1 MGSKKHK
8 KHKSERK
15 ERELGKEKSFSL
27 DRPPSLKLI
36 LKVSGNSS
44 TPEHGNDSPAYG
56 IQSDGGSTL
65 FTSTS
70 GGDYPERHK
79 KSKKKKKKKDREK
92 KHKHHHKEKRHRHRG
107 TDDTSLGEE
116 DEEEEEEFNSYG
128 DESSQATVDPVASVH
143 YPAASSAA
151 VAAVAAAAST
161 SLAAQPVT
169 KPLLPESLLTPKLEP
184 ENEQEAHAAAS
195 IEQEA
200 SGPLAGGLVPK
211 DELTTAPSSVTT
223 DEPLQSP
230 GSMQSSSRPGSKID
244 FHDTSSSQAPKTP
257 NSDCSGREPRTCV
270 LKQKQSRTPLNKLLD
285 HLLKALEKRDPHQ
298 FFAWPV
304 TDDIAPGYSSIIL
317 KPMDFSTIRQKIED
331 NEYGSVTE
339 FSDDFKLMCENAIK
353 YNHSETV
360 YHKAAKKL
368 LHVGARLLQ
377 SDNLMRSLRP
387 LMTYMRELTAKE
399 LGFELPAGSA
409 DGPDSDFH
417 HAHHTADS
425 ADEAM
430 AAAVDEGINAQIEE
444 EEKRKQI
451 RLENNPHTKFEAFVD
466 DLTADEVLAQVQSA
480 ALNARTKLLKRKSA
494 HKLGFLRQHKDGTTS
509 MKILLDA
516 KSEGG
521 EGGPER
527 TVTLGAH
534 TGKLQYGTGQLQG
547 FREDRRNSAKIVK
560 PLSYGAFSSFAP
572 VFDSRFANL
581 SKEET
586 EMVLNT
592 YGCETGADYAESILR
607 FAMDSPFAAGMA
619 HNLLDVLT
627 NGEHRQ
633 TYGKLYESHM
643 QREESNAVRQTFLD
657 PVEVAEEV
665 KRYANV
671 RIDFDSL
678 RSLSSLGVDVQFLDE
693 LECQLKGAEIGPQ
706 LQQSLSTNSD
716 LLQKLHQ
723 LQTDRL
729 SAPLPAHLSH
739 IQHPSEGELELAGQI
754 TSNLTQIAKQL
765 PPSAIAHPQA
775 LRKAMGIST
784 AGLEVFQP
792 PPPTHGTQPSVP
804 APALQ
809 QPVQQQPPNGTG
821 STSLSAGSSISNPN
835 THPAPPAPTAIDID
849 TTPMDMDLEPEP
861 ISHHHHQ
868 HHPHPHHLARQTQPS
883 ATLPGPG
890 QQQSIIQPNPM
901 VSATPAAHGP
911 PPVDIDSELR
921 EFLGGSTLNN
931 TGPSR
936 ADGGGAESSDAACI
950 EQMLMN

>member
-15 ERELGKEKSFSL
+15 ERESGKEKSFSL

-65 FTSTS
+65 FTTSTS
-70 GGDYPERHK
+70 GDYPERHK

-92 KHKHHHKEKRHRHRG
+92 KHKHHHKEKRHHRHRG
-107 TDDTSLGEE
+107 DDTSHGEE
-116 DEEEEEEFNSYG
+116 DEEEEDGFNSYC
-128 DESSQATVDPVASVH
+128 DESSQATVDPVGMVH
-143 YPAASSAA
+143 YPNAASSVAVAA
-151 VAAVAAAAST
+151 VAAVASS

-169 KPLLPESLLTPKLEP
+169 KPLLPVELLSPKREPDVEPEPVSEHDVVAGSLL
-184 ENEQEAHAAAS
+184 S
-195 IEQEA
+195 
-200 SGPLAGGLVPK
+200 AGGLVPK
-211 DELTTAPSSVTT
+211 EELTTAPSSVTT

-230 GSMQSSSRPGSKID
+230 GSMQSSSRPGSKMD

-257 NSDCSGREPRTCV
+257 NSDCSGREPRSCV
-270 LKQKQSRTPLNKLLD
+270 LKQKQSRSPLNKLLD

-331 NEYGSVTE
+331 NEYGSVAE
-339 FSDDFKLMCENAIK
+339 FSEDFKLMCENAIK

-377 SDNLMRSLRP
+377 PDNLMRSLRP
-387 LMTYMRELTAKE
+387 LMTYMRELTSKE
-399 LGFELPAGSA
+399 LGFELPIGS
-409 DGPDSDFH
+409 DGSDGDFH
-417 HAHHTADS
+417 HHHHHHTADS

-509 MKILLDA
+509 MKILLDT

-586 EMVLNT
+586 DMVLNT
-592 YGCETGADYAESILR
+592 YGCETGGDYAESILR

-633 TYGKLYESHM
+633 TYSKLYESHM
-643 QREESNAVRQTFLD
+643 QREEHAAVGHTFPD
-657 PVEVAEEV
+657 PDAVAEEV

-671 RIDFDSL
+671 KIDFDSL
-678 RSLSSLGVDVQFLDE
+678 RSLAAVGVDMQFLDE
-693 LECQLKGAEIGPQ
+693 LEWQLKGAEIGPQ

-765 PPSAIAHPQA
+765 PPAAIAQPQG
-775 LRKAMGIST
+775 LRKAMGINS
-784 AGLEVFQP
+784 AGLDVFQA
-792 PPPTHGTQPSVP
+792 PPPTNGMTAVVQPTVPAQPLQATQQQHQQQPQQHLQQQQQHQHPNANNGTSTNPPGSTISSSSQPSVP
-804 APALQ
+804 T
-809 QPVQQQPPNGTG
+809 V
-821 STSLSAGSSISNPN
+821 
-835 THPAPPAPTAIDID
+835 DID

-868 HHPHPHHLARQTQPS
+868 HHPHPHHMPQQSQQP
-883 ATLPGPG
+883 A
-890 QQQSIIQPNPM
+890 QQQSIIQPNPT
-901 VSATPAAHGP
+901 APA

-921 EFLGGSTLNN
+921 EFLGG
-931 TGPSR
+931 PS
-936 ADGGGAESSDAACI
+936 ASDGTESSDAACI
-950 EQMLMN
+950 EQMLMD

>member
-8 KHKSERK
+8 KHKSERR
-15 ERELGKEKSFSL
+15 EREGGKEKSFSV

-65 FTSTS
+65 FTSS
-70 GGDYPERHK
+70 GDYPERHK

-107 TDDTSLGEE
+107 DDTSHDGEE
-116 DEEEEEEFNSYG
+116 DEEEEEDFNSVG
-128 DESSQATVDPVASVH
+128 DESSQAALDPVGVVH
-143 YPAASSAA
+143 YPTVAASSVAVAA
-151 VAAVAAAAST
+151 VAAVANS

-169 KPLLPESLLTPKLEP
+169 KPLLPEILLSPKHEP
-184 ENEQEAHAAAS
+184 DM
-195 IEQEA
+195 
-200 SGPLAGGLVPK
+200 GPESVPEPMTEPDGGLGSAGGLVPK
-211 DELTTAPSSVTT
+211 EEMTTAPSSVTT
-223 DEPLQSP
+223 EEPLQSP

-244 FHDTSSSQAPKTP
+244 FHDTSSSQCPKTP
-257 NSDCSGREPRTCV
+257 NSDCSGREPRSCV
-270 LKQKQSRTPLNKLLD
+270 LKLKQMRSPLAKLLD

-317 KPMDFSTIRQKIED
+317 KPMDFSTIRQKIDD
-331 NEYGSVTE
+331 NEYNSVAE

-377 SDNLMRSLRP
+377 PDNLMRSLRP

-399 LGFELPAGSA
+399 LGFELPVGATDGDGSE
-409 DGPDSDFH
+409 FH
-417 HAHHTADS
+417 HQHHTADS

-451 RLENNPHTKFEAFVD
+451 RLENNPQTKFEAFVD

-509 MKILLDA
+509 MKLLLDTGVH
-516 KSEGG
+516 EGG

-560 PLSYGAFSSFAP
+560 PLNYGAFGSFAP
-572 VFDSRFANL
+572 VFDSRFSNL

-586 EMVLNT
+586 DMVLNT

-633 TYGKLYESHM
+633 TYGKLYETHM
-643 QREESNAVRQTFLD
+643 QRQEREAVKQTFLD
-657 PVEVAEEV
+657 PDEVAEEV
-665 KRYANV
+665 RRYADV
-671 RIDFDSL
+671 KIDFDAL
-678 RSLSSLGVDVQFLDE
+678 RSLSSVGVNMHFLDD
-693 LECQLKGAEIGPQ
+693 LERQLKEADIVPQ
-706 LQQSLSTNSD
+706 LQQSLHENSD

-723 LQTDRL
+723 MQTERL

-739 IQHPSEGELELAGQI
+739 IQHPSDGELELAGQI

-765 PPSAIAHPQA
+765 PPSAIAQPHG
-775 LRKAMGIST
+775 LRKAMGINT
-784 AGLEVFQP
+784 TVGLDVFQSP
-792 PPPTHGTQPSVP
+792 PPSNVPSESQSPVP
-804 APALQ
+804 APATLQ
-809 QPVQQQPPNGTG
+809 QPSNCNGTEV
-821 STSLSAGSSISNPN
+821 TSPN
-835 THPAPPAPTAIDID
+835 APAHSGTSVTAATDID

-868 HHPHPHHLARQTQPS
+868 HHPHPHHLPSQQQQQSSQQQQQP
-883 ATLPGPG
+883 
-890 QQQSIIQPNPM
+890 QEQSIIQSNPT
-901 VSATPAAHGP
+901 SSSN
-911 PPVDIDSELR
+911 PVDIDSELR
-921 EFLGGSTLNN
+921 EFLGSSGLSSNGPHST
-931 TGPSR
+931 
-936 ADGGGAESSDAACI
+936 DEAESSDAACI
-950 EQMLMN
+950 EQMLLD

>member
-15 ERELGKEKSFSL
+15 ERESGKEKSFSL

-70 GGDYPERHK
+70 GDYPERHK

-107 TDDTSLGEE
+107 DDTSHGEE
-116 DEEEEEEFNSYG
+116 DEEEEDFNSYG
-128 DESSQATVDPVASVH
+128 DESSQATVDPVSSVH
-143 YPAASSAA
+143 YPAASSVAAAA
-151 VAAVAAAAST
+151 VAAVASS

-169 KPLLPESLLTPKLEP
+169 KPLLPEALLIPKLESDLERESIP
-184 ENEQEAHAAAS
+184 ESAGEHD
-195 IEQEA
+195 
-200 SGPLAGGLVPK
+200 GVMLGGGLVPK
-211 DELTTAPSSVTT
+211 EELTTAPSSVTT

-257 NSDCSGREPRTCV
+257 NSDCSGREPRSCV
-270 LKQKQSRTPLNKLLD
+270 LKQKQSRSPLNKLLD

-331 NEYGSVTE
+331 NEYGSVSE

-377 SDNLMRSLRP
+377 TDNLMRSLRP

-399 LGFELPAGSA
+399 LGFEPPIGSA
-409 DGPDSDFH
+409 DGTDSDFH
-417 HAHHTADS
+417 HQHHTADS

-451 RLENNPHTKFEAFVD
+451 RLDNNPHTKFESFVD
-466 DLTADEVLAQVQSA
+466 DFTPDEVLAQVKSA

-509 MKILLDA
+509 MKILLDT

-633 TYGKLYESHM
+633 SYGKLYESHM
-643 QREESNAVRQTFLD
+643 QREERDAVRHTFLD

-678 RSLSSLGVDVQFLDE
+678 RSLSNLGVDMQFLDE

-706 LQQSLSTNSD
+706 LQQSLSNNSD

-765 PPSAIAHPQA
+765 PPAAIANPQS

-784 AGLEVFQP
+784 DIFQAP
-792 PPPTHGTQPSVP
+792 SGGIPPSVP
-804 APALQ
+804 AQTLQ
-809 QPVQQQPPNGTG
+809 APQQQQQNENGT
-821 STSLSAGSSISNPN
+821 TSHPTGSSISN
-835 THPAPPAPTAIDID
+835 ASQAPTPTVDID

-868 HHPHPHHLARQTQPS
+868 HHPHPHHLVRQPS
-883 ATLPGPG
+883 T
-890 QQQSIIQPNPM
+890 QQQSIIQPNPV
-901 VSATPAAHGP
+901 VSATPS
-911 PPVDIDSELR
+911 VDIDSELR
-921 EFLGGSTLNN
+921 EFLGGSTLNQA
-931 TGPSR
+931 GPSSSTP
-936 ADGGGAESSDAACI
+936 DGTESSDAACI
-950 EQMLMN
+950 EQMLMD

>member
-15 ERELGKEKSFSL
+15 EREGGKEKSFSL

-70 GGDYPERHK
+70 GDYPERHK

-107 TDDTSLGEE
+107 DDTSHGEE
-116 DEEEEEEFNSYG
+116 DEEEEEFNSYG
-128 DESSQATVDPVASVH
+128 DESSQATVDPVSNVH
-143 YPAASSAA
+143 YPAASSVAAAA
-151 VAAVAAAAST
+151 VAAVASS

-169 KPLLPESLLTPKLEP
+169 KPLLPEALLIPKLESDIEP
-184 ENEQEAHAAAS
+184 ES
-195 IEQEA
+195 IPESAGEHD
-200 SGPLAGGLVPK
+200 GGMLVGGLVPK
-211 DELTTAPSSVTT
+211 EEITTAPSSVTT

-257 NSDCSGREPRTCV
+257 NSDCSGREPRSCV
-270 LKQKQSRTPLNKLLD
+270 LKQKQSRSPLNKLLD

-331 NEYGSVTE
+331 NEYGSVSE
-339 FSDDFKLMCENAIK
+339 FSDDFKLMCDNAIK

-377 SDNLMRSLRP
+377 TDNLMRSLRP

-399 LGFELPAGSA
+399 LGFELPIGSA
-409 DGPDSDFH
+409 DGTDSDFH
-417 HAHHTADS
+417 HQHHTADS

-466 DLTADEVLAQVQSA
+466 DLTAEEVLAQVQSA

-509 MKILLDA
+509 MKILLDT

-643 QREESNAVRQTFLD
+643 QREERDAVRHTFPD
-657 PVEVAEEV
+657 PAEVAEEV

-671 RIDFDSL
+671 QIDFDSL
-678 RSLSSLGVDVQFLDE
+678 RSLSNLGVDMHFLDE

-739 IQHPSEGELELAGQI
+739 IQHPSDGELELAGQI
-754 TSNLTQIAKQL
+754 TTNLTQIAKQL
-765 PPSAIAHPQA
+765 PPAAIAHPQA

-784 AGLEVFQP
+784 EMFQA
-792 PPPTHGTQPSVP
+792 PTGGNQPSVP
-804 APALQ
+804 AQSLQ
-809 QPVQQQPPNGTG
+809 VPQQQQQQNGNGTSSSQPTG
-821 STSLSAGSSISNPN
+821 SSSISNQN
-835 THPAPPAPTAIDID
+835 QAPTPAVDID

-868 HHPHPHHLARQTQPS
+868 HHPHPHHLARQP
-883 ATLPGPG
+883 AT
-890 QQQSIIQPNPM
+890 QQQSIIQSNAV
-901 VSATPAAHGP
+901 VSTPQS
-911 PPVDIDSELR
+911 VDIDSELR
-921 EFLGGSTLNN
+921 EFLGGSTLNQS
-931 TGPSR
+931 GPGT
-936 ADGGGAESSDAACI
+936 ADGTESSDAACI
-950 EQMLMN
+950 EQMLMD

>member
-8 KHKSERK
+8 KHKSERR
-15 ERELGKEKSFSL
+15 ERESGKEKSFSL

-70 GGDYPERHK
+70 GDYPERHK

-107 TDDTSLGEE
+107 DDTSHGEE
-116 DEEEEEEFNSYG
+116 DEEEEDFNSFG
-128 DESSQATVDPVASVH
+128 DESSQATAADTVPSVH
-143 YPAASSAA
+143 YPAASSVAAAA
-151 VAAVAAAAST
+151 VAAVASS

-169 KPLLPESLLTPKLEP
+169 KPLLPEALLTPKLESDL
-184 ENEQEAHAAAS
+184 EQES
-195 IEQEA
+195 ITEHD
-200 SGPLAGGLVPK
+200 GVLLGGGLVPK
-211 DELTTAPSSVTT
+211 EELTTAPSSVTT

-257 NSDCSGREPRTCV
+257 NSDCSGREPRSCV
-270 LKQKQSRTPLNKLLD
+270 LKQKQSRSPLNKLLD

-331 NEYGSVTE
+331 NEYGSVSE
-339 FSDDFKLMCENAIK
+339 FSEDFKLMCENAIK

-377 SDNLMRSLRP
+377 TDNLMRSLRP

-399 LGFELPAGSA
+399 LGFELPIGSG
-409 DGPDSDFH
+409 DGTDSDFH
-417 HAHHTADS
+417 HQHHTADS

-466 DLTADEVLAQVQSA
+466 DLTTDEVLAQVQSA

-509 MKILLDA
+509 MKILLDT
-516 KSEGG
+516 KS

-633 TYGKLYESHM
+633 TYGKLYETHM
-643 QREESNAVRQTFLD
+643 QREESKAVRHTFPD

-678 RSLSSLGVDVQFLDE
+678 RSLSSLGVDMNFLDE

-754 TSNLTQIAKQL
+754 TTNLTAIAKQL
-765 PPSAIAHPQA
+765 PPAAIANPHS

-784 AGLEVFQP
+784 AGLDIFQP
-792 PPPTHGTQPSVP
+792 PPTTNAMSGANPPSVP
-804 APALQ
+804 AQSLQPAA
-809 QPVQQQPPNGTG
+809 PQQQQNGNVTAP
-821 STSLSAGSSISNPN
+821 SHPTGSSISNTN
-835 THPAPPAPTAIDID
+835 QPPAPTVDID

-868 HHPHPHHLARQTQPS
+868 HHPHPHHLTRPAQQQPS
-883 ATLPGPG
+883 AQQQ
-890 QQQSIIQPNPM
+890 QQQSIIQPNPV
-901 VSATPAAHGP
+901 VSAAPS
-911 PPVDIDSELR
+911 VDIDSELR
-921 EFLGGSTLNN
+921 EFLGA
-931 TGPSR
+931 GPST
-936 ADGGGAESSDAACI
+936 AGGTESSDTACI
-950 EQMLMN
+950 EQMLMD

>member
-8 KHKSERK
+8 KHKSERR
-15 ERELGKEKSFSL
+15 EREGGKEKSFSL

-70 GGDYPERHK
+70 GDYPERHK

-107 TDDTSLGEE
+107 DDSSHGDE
-116 DEEEEEEFNSYG
+116 DEEEEEDFNSFG
-128 DESSQATVDPVASVH
+128 DESSQTTADPVALPVH
-143 YPAASSAA
+143 YPAASSVAVAA
-151 VAAVAAAAST
+151 VAAVASS

-169 KPLLPESLLTPKLEP
+169 KPLLPEALLSPKLEP
-184 ENEQEAHAAAS
+184 DLESESVSETTAEPDGS
-195 IEQEA
+195 LL
-200 SGPLAGGLVPK
+200 SGGLIPK
-211 DELTTAPSSVTT
+211 DEMTTAPSSVTT

-257 NSDCSGREPRTCV
+257 NSDCSGREPRSCV

-317 KPMDFSTIRQKIED
+317 KPMDFSTIRQKIEE
-331 NEYGSVTE
+331 NEYGSVAE
-339 FSDDFKLMCENAIK
+339 FSDDFRLMCENAIK

-377 SDNLMRSLRP
+377 PDNLMRSLRP

-399 LGFELPAGSA
+399 LGFELPVGSG
-409 DGPDSDFH
+409 DGAESDFH
-417 HAHHTADS
+417 HQHHTADS

-451 RLENNPHTKFEAFVD
+451 RLDNNPHTKFEAFVD
-466 DLTADEVLAQVQSA
+466 DLTADEVLAQVQTASM
-480 ALNARTKLLKRKSA
+480 NARTKLLKRKSA
-494 HKLGFLRQHKDGTTS
+494 HRLGFLRQHRDGTTS

-592 YGCETGADYAESILR
+592 YGCETGGDYAESILR

-643 QREESNAVRQTFLD
+643 QREERDAVKQTFLD
-657 PVEVAEEV
+657 PVAIAEEV

-671 RIDFDSL
+671 KVDFDSL
-678 RSLSSLGVDVQFLDE
+678 RSLSSLGVDMMFLDD
-693 LECQLKGAEIGPQ
+693 LECQLKGVEIGPQ
-706 LQQSLSTNSD
+706 LQQSLNTNSD
-716 LLQKLHQ
+716 LLHKLHQ

-739 IQHPSEGELELAGQI
+739 IQHPSDGELELAGQI

-765 PPSAIAHPQA
+765 PPSAIASPHG

-784 AGLEVFQP
+784 AGLEVFQA
-792 PPPTHGTQPSVP
+792 PPPTNVMPSSSAQPSVP
-804 APALQ
+804 A
-809 QPVQQQPPNGTG
+809 QPPLAAQQQPNGTG
-821 STSLSAGSSISNPN
+821 SLPVPTTTTSIS
-835 THPAPPAPTAIDID
+835 APSAPVVPVADID

-861 ISHHHHQ
+861 ISHRHHQ
-868 HHPHPHHLARQTQPS
+868 HHPHPHHLQPQQQ
-883 ATLPGPG
+883 PQQQ
-890 QQQSIIQPNPM
+890 QQQSIIQPNP
-901 VSATPAAHGP
+901 VASSGSS
-911 PPVDIDSELR
+911 VDIDSELR
-921 EFLGGSTLNN
+921 EFLGGSSLSTS
-931 TGPSR
+931 GPTT
-936 ADGGGAESSDAACI
+936 ADGTQSSDAACI
-950 EQMLMN
+950 EQMLMD

>member
-15 ERELGKEKSFSL
+15 EREGGKEKSFSV

-65 FTSTS
+65 FTSS
-70 GGDYPERHK
+70 GDYPERHK

-92 KHKHHHKEKRHRHRG
+92 KHKHHHKEKRHRHRA
-107 TDDTSLGEE
+107 DDTSHDGEE
-116 DEEEEEEFNSYG
+116 DEEEEEDFNSVG
-128 DESSQATVDPVASVH
+128 DESSQAAPDPVGGVH
-143 YPAASSAA
+143 YPAASSVAVAA
-151 VAAVAAAAST
+151 VAAVASS

-169 KPLLPESLLTPKLEP
+169 KPLLPEILLSPKHEP
-184 ENEQEAHAAAS
+184 DT
-195 IEQEA
+195 
-200 SGPLAGGLVPK
+200 GPESVPEPTHDPDGGMLSGGLVPK
-211 DELTTAPSSVTT
+211 EEITTAPSSVTT
-223 DEPLQSP
+223 EEPLQSP
-230 GSMQSSSRPGSKID
+230 GSMLSSSRPGSKID
-244 FHDTSSSQAPKTP
+244 FHDTSSSQCPKTP
-257 NSDCSGREPRTCV
+257 NSDCSGREPRSCV
-270 LKQKQSRTPLNKLLD
+270 LKLKQMRSPLAKLLD

-317 KPMDFSTIRQKIED
+317 KPMDFSTIRQKIDD
-331 NEYGSVTE
+331 NEYNSVAE
-339 FSDDFKLMCENAIK
+339 FSDDFRLMCENAIK
-353 YNHSETV
+353 YNHAETV

-377 SDNLMRSLRP
+377 PDNLMRSLRP

-399 LGFELPAGSA
+399 LGFELPIGASDGDGSE
-409 DGPDSDFH
+409 FH
-417 HAHHTADS
+417 HQHHTADS

-451 RLENNPHTKFEAFVD
+451 RLENNPNTKFEAFVD

-509 MKILLDA
+509 MKVLLDTGVH
-516 KSEGG
+516 EGG

-560 PLSYGAFSSFAP
+560 PLNYGAFGSFAP

-581 SKEET
+581 NKEET

-592 YGCETGADYAESILR
+592 YGCETGGDYAESILR

-643 QREESNAVRQTFLD
+643 QRQEREAVQQTFLD
-657 PVEVAEEV
+657 PDEVAEEV
-665 KRYANV
+665 KRYADV
-671 RIDFDSL
+671 KVDFDAL
-678 RSLSSLGVDVQFLDE
+678 RSLSSLGVNVQFLDD
-693 LECQLKGAEIGPQ
+693 LERLLRGADIGPQ
-706 LQQSLSTNSD
+706 LQQSLHENSD

-723 LQTDRL
+723 MQTDRL
-729 SAPLPAHLSH
+729 SAPLPGHLSH
-739 IQHPSEGELELAGQI
+739 IQHPSDGELELAGQI

-765 PPSAIAHPQA
+765 PPAAIAQPHG

-784 AGLEVFQP
+784 VGLDVFQSP
-792 PPPTHGTQPSVP
+792 PSSNAPLETDPPVP
-804 APALQ
+804 AQALQ
-809 QPVQQQPPNGTG
+809 AQQHPP
-821 STSLSAGSSISNPN
+821 SNCN
-835 THPAPPAPTAIDID
+835 RPATASNVPPTAIVPGTNGVATSSVSATPATDID
-849 TTPMDMDLEPEP
+849 TTPIDMDLEPEP

-868 HHPHPHHLARQTQPS
+868 HHPHPHHLPPQQQQQ
-883 ATLPGPG
+883 
-890 QQQSIIQPNPM
+890 QQQSIIQSNPPT
-901 VSATPAAHGP
+901 SA
-911 PPVDIDSELR
+911 PVDIDSELR
-921 EFLGGSTLNN
+921 EFLGSSGLSSNGPPST
-931 TGPSR
+931 
-936 ADGGGAESSDAACI
+936 DGAESSDTNCI
-950 EQMLMN
+950 EQMLMD

>member
-15 ERELGKEKSFSL
+15 EREAREKSFCL

-56 IQSDGGSTL
+56 IQSDGGSTTL
-65 FTSTS
+65 FTSS
-70 GGDYPERHK
+70 SDYPERHK

-107 TDDTSLGEE
+107 GDDTSHADED
-116 DEEEEEEFNSYG
+116 DEEEEDFNSLC
-128 DESSQATVDPVASVH
+128 DENSQAVLH
-143 YPAASSAA
+143 YPVASSAA
-151 VAAVAAAAST
+151 VAAVAAVASC

-169 KPLLPESLLTPKLEP
+169 KPLLPEVLLSPKRELDVGPESMSVPTPDPEP
-184 ENEQEAHAAAS
+184 S
-195 IEQEA
+195 T
-200 SGPLAGGLVPK
+200 LMGGFVLK
-211 DELTTAPSSVTT
+211 EELTTAPSSVTT
-223 DEPLQSP
+223 DEGPLQSP
-230 GSMQSSSRPGSKID
+230 GSMLSSSRPGSKID

-270 LKQKQSRTPLNKLLD
+270 LKLKQSRSPLAKLLD

-304 TDDIAPGYSSIIL
+304 TDDIAPGYSSIIM
-317 KPMDFSTIRQKIED
+317 KPMDFSTIRQKIDD
-331 NEYGSVTE
+331 NEYNTVSE

-353 YNHSETV
+353 YNHAETV

-377 SDNLMRSLRP
+377 PENLMRSLRP

-399 LGFELPAGSA
+399 LGFELPYGVAE
-409 DGPDSDFH
+409 GPEHDYGH
-417 HAHHTADS
+417 QHHTADS

-451 RLENNPHTKFEAFVD
+451 RLENNPQTKFEPFVD
-466 DLTADEVLAQVQSA
+466 DLTPDEVLAQVQNA

-494 HKLGFLRQHKDGTTS
+494 HRLGFLRQHKDGTTS
-509 MKILLDA
+509 MKILIDGA
-516 KSEGG
+516 AEGS

-560 PLSYGAFSSFAP
+560 PLNYGAFSSFAP

-581 SKEET
+581 NKEET
-586 EMVLNT
+586 DMVLNT

-633 TYGKLYESHM
+633 TYGKLYEAHM
-643 QREESNAVRQTFLD
+643 QREERKAVQQTFPEPD
-657 PVEVAEEV
+657 TPESVAEEV

-671 RIDFDSL
+671 KIDFNSL
-678 RSLSSLGVDVQFLDE
+678 RSLAALGVDTQFVDQ
-693 LECQLKGAEIGPQ
+693 LERDLKGIETPGPV
-706 LQQSLSTNSD
+706 LQNSLSENSD

-723 LQTDRL
+723 MQTERL
-729 SAPLPAHLSH
+729 SAPLPQHLSH
-739 IQHPSEGELELAGQI
+739 IQHPSESELELAGQI
-754 TSNLTQIAKQL
+754 TSNLTKIAKQL
-765 PPSAIAHPQA
+765 PPSALAQPQS
-775 LRKAMGIST
+775 LRKAMGVST

-792 PPPTHGTQPSVP
+792 SPEAQPSVP
-804 APALQ
+804 GTQTARPPVSQ
-809 QPVQQQPPNGTG
+809 QTNCNGTET
-821 STSLSAGSSISNPN
+821 TSIPTTTPNASSSIPV
-835 THPAPPAPTAIDID
+835 TATQSSSVPQSDID

-861 ISHHHHQ
+861 ISHRHHQ
-868 HHPHPHHLARQTQPS
+868 HHPHPHHLPPQQLQHQLQRPQ
-883 ATLPGPG
+883 
-890 QQQSIIQPNPM
+890 QQQSIVQSSSN
-901 VSATPAAHGP
+901 TPS
-911 PPVDIDSELR
+911 VDLDSELR
-921 EFLGGSTLNN
+921 EILGGSGINSNGATS
-931 TGPSR
+931 T
-936 ADGGGAESSDAACI
+936 DGTEASHASCI
-950 EQMLMN
+950 EQMLMD

>member
-8 KHKSERK
+8 KHKSERR
-15 ERELGKEKSFSL
+15 ERESGKEKSFSL

-70 GGDYPERHK
+70 GDYPERHK

-107 TDDTSLGEE
+107 DDSSHGEE
-116 DEEEEEEFNSYG
+116 DEEEEDFNSYG
-128 DESSQATVDPVASVH
+128 DESSQATAAEPVH
-143 YPAASSAA
+143 YPAASSVAAAA
-151 VAAVAAAAST
+151 VAAVASS

-169 KPLLPESLLTPKLEP
+169 KPLLPEALLTPKLESDL
-184 ENEQEAHAAAS
+184 EQES
-195 IEQEA
+195 IPEHDRVML
-200 SGPLAGGLVPK
+200 GGGGLVPK
-211 DELTTAPSSVTT
+211 EELTTAPSSVTT

-257 NSDCSGREPRTCV
+257 NSDCSGREPRSCV
-270 LKQKQSRTPLNKLLD
+270 LKQKQSRSPLNKLLD

-331 NEYGSVTE
+331 NEYGSVSE

-377 SDNLMRSLRP
+377 TDNLMRSLRP

-399 LGFELPAGSA
+399 LGFELPIGTG
-409 DGPDSDFH
+409 DGTDSDFH
-417 HAHHTADS
+417 HQHHTADS

-509 MKILLDA
+509 MKILLDT

-607 FAMDSPFAAGMA
+607 FAMDSTFAAGMA

-643 QREESNAVRQTFLD
+643 QREERDAVRHTFLD

-671 RIDFDSL
+671 PVDFDSL
-678 RSLSSLGVDVQFLDE
+678 RSLSSLGVDMEFLDE
-693 LECQLKGAEIGPQ
+693 LELQLKGAEIGPQ

-754 TSNLTQIAKQL
+754 TSNLTAIAKQL
-765 PPSAIAHPQA
+765 PPAAIANPQS

-784 AGLEVFQP
+784 AGLDIFQP
-792 PPPTHGTQPSVP
+792 PLQTNAMSGGNQPSVP
-804 APALQ
+804 AQSLQ
-809 QPVQQQPPNGTG
+809 PVPQVQQQQNGNGTA
-821 STSLSAGSSISNPN
+821 SHPTVSSISNTN
-835 THPAPPAPTAIDID
+835 QLPTPTVDID

-868 HHPHPHHLARQTQPS
+868 HHPHPHHLTRPAQQQQSS
-883 ATLPGPG
+883 A
-890 QQQSIIQPNPM
+890 QQQHQLQHQSIIQANPV
-901 VSATPAAHGP
+901 VSAAPS
-911 PPVDIDSELR
+911 VDIDSELR
-921 EFLGGSTLNN
+921 EFLGGSTLN
-931 TGPSR
+931 TAGPST
-936 ADGGGAESSDAACI
+936 ADGTQSSDAACI
-950 EQMLMN
+950 EQMLMD